1 LKEGDAVNDFMKP
14 NRIIVGTDDERAREV
29 LRHLYAPFL
38 RTNDRLQFMDARSA
52 ELTKYAANVFLATRI
67 SLMNELANLA
77 ERVGADIEHVRKALG
92 SDPRIGPKFLFPGVG
107 FGGSCFPKDVKALLH
122 TSREVQMPLEIVAAV
137 DRINTRQKAVLAA
150 KIEKHFREAL
160 AGKTVAI
167 WGLAFKPMTDDIREA
182 PSLELIQHLLAAG
195 VRVTAHD
202 PAAMEGVRALF
213 HDRITLAPGMYE
225 ALEGADALALLTE
238 WHEFRRPDFGR
249 IKKLL
254 REPVVFDGRNIWDPK
269 ELRALG
275 FTYYG
280 IGRP

>member
-1 LKEGDAVNDFMKP
+1 
-14 NRIIVGTDDERAREV
+14 
-29 LRHLYAPFL
+29 
-38 RTNDRLQFMDARSA
+38 
-52 ELTKYAANVFLATRI
+52 
-67 SLMNELANLA
+67 MNELANFA

-107 FGGSCFPKDVKALLH
+107 FGGSCFPKDVRALLH

-137 DRINTRQKAVLAA
+137 DGINTRQKAILAG
-150 KIEKHFREAL
+150 KIEKHFSKAL
-160 AGKTVAI
+160 RGKTVAI

-182 PSLELIQHLLAAG
+182 PSLELIQRLLAAG

-213 HDRITLAPGMYE
+213 RDRITLAPGMYE
-225 ALEGADALALLTE
+225 ALEGADALALVTE

-249 IKKLL
+249 IKALL